1 MAWDFETEP
10 EFEEQL
16 RLDARVHRPRADPA
30 RAHLRRAA
38 GRRVADRS
46 SATCRT
52 RSRPRAC
59 GGPSSTRALGGQGLG
74 QLKLA
79 LMSEII
85 GRCMMSMTIFGV
97 QAPDSGNMELLA
109 HGATDAQ
116 KERWLWPNL
125 RGEISSAFALTEPF
139 LAGSDPTVI
148 GTTAAKDGDEWVING
163 HKWFITN
170 ASVADIVLVFAETN
184 PEGRPHRH
192 ASVFVV
198 PAGTP
203 GMEIVRDISTM
214 AHPDAD
220 YGRVG
225 QPRRARVP
233 RLPCARRPPDRP
245 ARRGVRPGPAAAR
258 RRAASTT
265 PCAGSARPNARSTS
279 CASGP
284 CRAPPT
290 ASCWPAPDG
299 PGLRGAVPH
308 GDPGGPAAHLPD
320 GVEDGQVRRRRRAGR
335 PRHGQ
340 GPRVQGGARGA
351 RPHHPGLRRPR
362 LLERPAR
369 GGVVPRRPGSARSA
383 TGPTS
388 CTSRCWPAPC

>member
-16 RLDARVHRPRADPA
+16 VWMRAFIDRELIPLEPIFDELPPDEWKAVKAPSAGPGQSAGAVGCLPRPEARR
-30 RAHLRRAA
+30 RRA
-38 GRRVADRS
+38 S
-46 SATCRT
+46 
-52 RSRPRAC
+52 
-59 GGPSSTRALGGQGLG
+59 G

-139 LAGSDPTVI
+139 LAGADPTVI
-148 GTTAAKDGDEWVING
+148 GTTAIRDGDEWVIDG

-203 GMEIVRDISTM
+203 GHGDRARHRHDGPPRRRPTAGSGNHAEIVFRDC
-214 AHPDAD
+214 
-220 YGRVG
+220 
-225 QPRRARVP
+225 RVP
-233 RLPCARRPPDRP
+233 ADHLIGAARRR
-245 ARRGVRPGPAAAR
+245 VRPGPAAAR
-258 RRAASTT
+258 RRSH
-265 PCAGSARPNARSTS
+265 
-279 CASGP
+279 
-284 CRAPPT
+284 PPRH
-290 ASCWPAPDG
+290 ALAG
-299 PGLRGAVPH
+299 PG
-308 GDPGGPAAHLPD
+308 AALARHH
-320 GVEDGQVRRRRRAGR
+320 VRAGR
-335 PRHGQ
+335 L
-340 GPRVQGGARGA
+340 ADLA
-351 RPHHPGLRRPR
+351 RPA
-362 LLERPAR
+362 AR
-369 GGVVPRRPGSARSA
+369 HSTR
-383 TGPTS
+383 
-388 CTSRCWPAPC
+388 